1 MVAVRVSGPSL
12 VGKRILVIPDTQVKP
27 GVPIEH
33 FRWIALWA
41 NEHPPDAIVH
51 LGDHYDMP
59 SLSAYDR
66 PGSHAAEGRRVTA
79 DLDAGHRALEL
90 FAKHLYDETCPK
102 YVTLGNHEDRV
113 ERAAREDATLVGLFG
128 PDMFKFKEF
137 SWTVCDYQKIV
148 RVHAVYFS
156 HFFDVGPDGH
166 PTGRGAGQ
174 PNAKQQLARVAGS
187 SVAGHRQGYSV
198 HSVPR
203 HGPIPGRTAVIAGS
217 CYSHAE
223 EYRGPNGNG
232 EYRGAVMLNDVRN
245 GDFQPMQVS
254 LDYLKRTY
262 GRFKS

>member
-1 MVAVRVSGPSL
+1 MAL
-12 VGKRILVIPDTQVKP
+12 GKRIFVIPDTQVKP
-27 GVPIEH
+27 GVSIEH
-33 FRWIALWA
+33 FRWLALWC
-41 NEHPPDAIVH
+41 NDHPPDAIVH
-51 LGDHYDMP
+51 IGDHYDMP

-90 FAKHLYDETCPK
+90 FAKHHKDTAIPK

-113 ERAAREDATLVGLFG
+113 ARAAREDATLVGMFG
-128 PDMFKFKEF
+128 EHMFRFTDFEWRV
-137 SWTVCDYQKIV
+137 SGYQMV
-148 RVHAVYFS
+148 RRVHGVWFS
-156 HFFDVGPDGH
+156 HLFDVGPDGH

-174 PNAKQQLARVAGS
+174 PNAKQQLARVSGS

-198 HSVPR
+198 ASVPR

-217 CYSHAE
+217 CYSHHE
-223 EYRGPNGNG
+223 GYRGPNGNG

-262 GRFKS
+262 GKMKS